1 MLEAHEIPAYLHSG
15 HLASVLPGVQIG
27 AYNLQGVMVPEE
39 CASDAHEM
47 LANFRAAPAPVGNGS
62 LLRNIFEWFFFNW
75 FIPSGHRPMQGG
87 KPLASFV
94 TVHDVSEAECADIAP
109 PKFAVMLARASDGVV
124 LVLSRVRKVWELPG
138 GLIDPGESAREAA
151 ARELKEEAGCT
162 ADNVTWL
169 GLVEVDDGATHFGAV
184 FACDVKDVPAN
195 FENQETVALGRWR
208 RGDRPRPLGES
219 DAGLLN
225 RFG

>member
-1 MLEAHEIPAYLHSG
+1 MGLVRIFNPRTASEAAVVVAMLEAHEIPAYLHSG

-94 TVHDVSEAECADIAP
+94 TMCPRRNAP
-109 PKFAVMLARASDGVV
+109 I
-124 LVLSRVRKVWELPG
+124 SRRRSLP
-138 GLIDPGESAREAA
+138 
-151 ARELKEEAGCT
+151 
-162 ADNVTWL
+162 
-169 GLVEVDDGATHFGAV
+169 
-184 FACDVKDVPAN
+184 
-195 FENQETVALGRWR
+195 
-208 RGDRPRPLGES
+208 
-219 DAGLLN
+219 
-225 RFG
+225 